1 MIVAQCILPLSFC
14 TLTLPS
20 LIDTSEQQFM
30 EKCHV
35 IRAQYGAIG
44 DELQGRMPLAYAH
57 IVQVLL
63 DVVLWMYP
71 FMALSTGMAWHISI
85 LGTGLLTMFY
95 QGLFDLAKQFLDPY
109 DNENYGK
116 GDDPLVID
124 TLIAE
129 TNAGSVRWM
138 NSFNQQPWSQQ
149 LLNDGELYDSIL
161 PQRGYSVEELLE
173 MERQEEQERRERE
186 LAREE
191 KKRKEEETARQ
202 RAEELLKG
210 HVANTAGNRTFA
222 AAEKRNGTA
231 VLTPA
236 GEVLM
241 GSYEGINGNKTF
253 LAVAGGEIVSASSL
267 LPSSTVFV
275 EDEMEIGS
283 VSSDASN
290 ATAVEMES
298 NKVLTLA
305 DGTLVTLDDTLTIN
319 ATEELNLTATQA
331 VEDAALNITS
341 MDAPLDEE
349 ETVSTEM
356 DIPPL
361 MDSTN
366 EVAWDQFGQTPDFE
380 ESIAEME
387 SYKATHFVPLYDT
400 QSESI
405 YDQRLSDTELQDFD
419 WFDEIGEDGQEYRE
433 YCAPLLQG

>member
-1 MIVAQCILPLSFC
+1 
-14 TLTLPS
+14 
-20 LIDTSEQQFM
+20 
-30 EKCHV
+30 
-35 IRAQYGAIG
+35 
-44 DELQGRMPLAYAH
+44 
-57 IVQVLL
+57 
-63 DVVLWMYP
+63 
-71 FMALSTGMAWHISI
+71 
-85 LGTGLLTMFY
+85 
-95 QGLFDLAKQFLDPY
+95 
-109 DNENYGK
+109 
-116 GDDPLVID
+116 
-124 TLIAE
+124 
-129 TNAGSVRWM
+129 
-138 NSFNQQPWSQQ
+138 
-149 LLNDGELYDSIL
+149 
-161 PQRGYSVEELLE
+161 

-267 LPSSTVFV
+267 LPASTVFV

-387 SYKATHFVPLYDT
+387 SFKATHSVPLYDT

-405 YDQRLSDTELQDFD
+405 YDQRLNDTELEDFD